1 MCNRIGWSIVL
12 PLLAASLAATPATEP
27 SQPGDLWSNSALS
40 KEQRERAEARL
51 GRAKGRLGT
60 ATENYDALLNEAEQ
74 MRDWLRKKTNRVD
87 VSPQALAQAA
97 TKLEAFR
104 DELLLDAAGAR
115 ARRGALANAIAE
127 KSSHAEAET
136 VKDPVVS
143 ALAVVVKEHEDNVK
157 RLEAQF
163 KAATVSAADV
173 SSARAALATAQA
185 NLAEKRREA
194 AMAAGGDQLNLLT
207 RELTQ
212 LSIASA
218 ERDARLKFITS
229 ELQDLREV
237 TPALEKLEV
246 LDRRV
251 RRAQRV
257 VDDAQAEADSAERA
271 LDNYR

>member
-1 MCNRIGWSIVL
+1 MCNRIGWSVVL
-12 PLLAASLAATPATEP
+12 PLLVASLAATPATEP
-27 SQPGDLWSNSALS
+27 TQPGDLWSNSALS
-40 KEQRERAEARL
+40 QQQRQHAEARL
-51 GRAKGRLGT
+51 GRARGRLST
-60 ATENYDALLNEAEQ
+60 VTENYDALLNEAEQ
-74 MRDWLRKKTNRVD
+74 MREWLRKKTNRVD

-97 TKLEAFR
+97 TKLEAVR
-104 DELLLDAAGAR
+104 DELLLDAAGAQ
-115 ARRGALANAIAE
+115 ARRKALSNAIAE
-127 KSSHAEAET
+127 QSNHAEAET

-163 KAATVSAADV
+163 KAATVSAADL

-212 LSIASA
+212 LSIAAA

-229 ELQDLREV
+229 ELQDLREA
-237 TPALEKLEV
+237 TPALEKLEA

-257 VDDAQAEADSAERA
+257 VDDALAEADSAERA